1 MGKLV
6 INHNLVTPEK
16 AEALVSLCP
25 FGAISYE
32 NGKLDISSGCKMCK
46 MCVRKGQGLVD
57 FLEEKQE
64 IDKSLWK
71 GICVYADCDRG
82 RIHRVTFEL
91 LGKAKELGETAKL
104 NLDNVSEEENK
115 KRIYAEIG
123 KRYVLENPVAEEGYA
138 DLYAQLEEIEA
149 RIAANKARLEE
160 LK

>member
-1 MGKLV
+1 MADWK
-6 INHNLVTPEK
+6 NLTNK
-16 AEALVSLCP
+16 AKNLTYV
-25 FGAISYE
+25 G
-32 NGKLDISSGCKMCK
+32 
-46 MCVRKGQGLVD
+46 
-57 FLEEKQE
+57 
-64 IDKSLWK
+64 
-71 GICVYADCDRG
+71 
-82 RIHRVTFEL
+82 

-149 RIAANKARLEE
+149 RITANKARLDE

>member
-1 MGKLV
+1 MADWK
-6 INHNLVTPEK
+6 NLTNK
-16 AEALVSLCP
+16 AKHLTYV
-25 FGAISYE
+25 G
-32 NGKLDISSGCKMCK
+32 
-46 MCVRKGQGLVD
+46 
-57 FLEEKQE
+57 
-64 IDKSLWK
+64 
-71 GICVYADCDRG
+71 
-82 RIHRVTFEL
+82 

>member
-1 MGKLV
+1 MADWK
-6 INHNLVTPEK
+6 NLTNK
-16 AEALVSLCP
+16 AKNLTYV
-25 FGAISYE
+25 G
-32 NGKLDISSGCKMCK
+32 
-46 MCVRKGQGLVD
+46 
-57 FLEEKQE
+57 
-64 IDKSLWK
+64 
-71 GICVYADCDRG
+71 
-82 RIHRVTFEL
+82 

-138 DLYAQLEEIEA
+138 DLYKQLEEIEA

>member
-1 MGKLV
+1 MADWK
-6 INHNLVTPEK
+6 NLTNK
-16 AEALVSLCP
+16 AKNLTYV
-25 FGAISYE
+25 G
-32 NGKLDISSGCKMCK
+32 
-46 MCVRKGQGLVD
+46 
-57 FLEEKQE
+57 
-64 IDKSLWK
+64 
-71 GICVYADCDRG
+71 
-82 RIHRVTFEL
+82 

>member
-1 MGKLV
+1 MADWK
-6 INHNLVTPEK
+6 NLTNK
-16 AEALVSLCP
+16 AKNLTYV
-25 FGAISYE
+25 
-32 NGKLDISSGCKMCK
+32 
-46 MCVRKGQGLVD
+46 
-57 FLEEKQE
+57 
-64 IDKSLWK
+64 
-71 GICVYADCDRG
+71 GI
-82 RIHRVTFEL
+82 
-91 LGKAKELGETAKL
+91 GKAKELGETAKL

>member
-1 MGKLV
+1 MANWK
-6 INHNLVTPEK
+6 NLGNK
-16 AEALVSLCP
+16 AKNLTYV
-25 FGAISYE
+25 G
-32 NGKLDISSGCKMCK
+32 
-46 MCVRKGQGLVD
+46 
-57 FLEEKQE
+57 
-64 IDKSLWK
+64 
-71 GICVYADCDRG
+71 
-82 RIHRVTFEL
+82 

-149 RIAANKARLEE
+149 RIAANTARLDE

>member
-1 MGKLV
+1 MADWK
-6 INHNLVTPEK
+6 NLTDK
-16 AEALVSLCP
+16 AKNLTYV
-25 FGAISYE
+25 G
-32 NGKLDISSGCKMCK
+32 
-46 MCVRKGQGLVD
+46 
-57 FLEEKQE
+57 
-64 IDKSLWK
+64 
-71 GICVYADCDRG
+71 
-82 RIHRVTFEL
+82 

>member
-1 MGKLV
+1 MADWK
-6 INHNLVTPEK
+6 NLTNK
-16 AEALVSLCP
+16 AKNLTYV
-25 FGAISYE
+25 G
-32 NGKLDISSGCKMCK
+32 
-46 MCVRKGQGLVD
+46 
-57 FLEEKQE
+57 
-64 IDKSLWK
+64 
-71 GICVYADCDRG
+71 
-82 RIHRVTFEL
+82 

-149 RIAANKARLEE
+149 RIAANKVRLDE

>member
-1 MGKLV
+1 MADWK
-6 INHNLVTPEK
+6 NLTNK
-16 AEALVSLCP
+16 AKNLTYV
-25 FGAISYE
+25 G
-32 NGKLDISSGCKMCK
+32 
-46 MCVRKGQGLVD
+46 
-57 FLEEKQE
+57 
-64 IDKSLWK
+64 
-71 GICVYADCDRG
+71 
-82 RIHRVTFEL
+82 

-149 RIAANKARLEE
+149 RIAANNARLEE

>member
-1 MGKLV
+1 MADWK
-6 INHNLVTPEK
+6 NLTNK
-16 AEALVSLCP
+16 AKNLTYV
-25 FGAISYE
+25 G
-32 NGKLDISSGCKMCK
+32 
-46 MCVRKGQGLVD
+46 
-57 FLEEKQE
+57 
-64 IDKSLWK
+64 
-71 GICVYADCDRG
+71 
-82 RIHRVTFEL
+82 

-123 KRYVLENPVAEEGYA
+123 KRYVLENPVAEEGFA